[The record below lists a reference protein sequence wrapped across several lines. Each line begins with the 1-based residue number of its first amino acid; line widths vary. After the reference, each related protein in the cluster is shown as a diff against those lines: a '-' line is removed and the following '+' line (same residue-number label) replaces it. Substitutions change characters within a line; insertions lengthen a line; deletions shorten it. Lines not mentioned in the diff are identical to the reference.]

1 MNRSPG
7 LAGVLS
13 VLFPGLGHLYAGA
26 RSSALALAAVFL
38 AGIQSVDYSGREL
51 LVLPLLGIWLFG
63 ILDAIRV
70 TEEAVRARAEGRQPD
85 LGMDRR
91 WAVGLVLVGAAATL
105 TLIPGLGW
113 AVRLWPLALVW
124 IGVQLLRGKPVLPG
138 FLNPSPDGGGG
149 GGPSGQPAAAGDPVP
164 PVPPAPPAAAADKTP
179 AAPTEAGD
187 APLAPNGNDE
197 RK

>member
-1 MNRSPG
+1 M
-7 LAGVLS
+7 LS

-26 RSSALALAAVFL
+26 RSRALALAAVFL

-105 TLIPGLGW
+105 TLIPGSAGRC
-113 AVRLWPLALVW
+113 ASGRSRSSGSASSSC
-124 IGVQLLRGKPVLPG
+124 GTNRC
-138 FLNPSPDGGGG
+138 SP
-149 GGPSGQPAAAGDPVP
+149 AF
-164 PVPPAPPAAAADKTP
+164 
-179 AAPTEAGD
+179 
-187 APLAPNGNDE
+187 
-197 RK
+197 